1 MKKKTPDLI
10 DQFTNLVL
18 GADEPQRL
26 AERTVEIILSL
37 THGRCAAVF
46 RIEGDRLT
54 LFASRGLDQAALDAA
69 HADWRNH
76 AAALASG
83 EMFYA
88 PTAEGEG
95 PQARA
100 AVPVRQ
106 DDAVLGILYVDSA
119 EPHFLDAADC
129 QRLVKFNRIL
139 ARALAAPP
147 VAAIERPGGWERY
160 LERTSV
166 DDMER
171 ERLLLLLERNE
182 WNIARVARLM
192 QVTRRTVYLRLARYG
207 VPRERVRKTRPVT
220 VR

>member
-1 MKKKTPDLI
+1 MKKSPDLI

-37 THGRCAAVF
+37 THGRCSAVF

-69 HADWRNH
+69 HADWRSH
-76 AAALASG
+76 AATLASG
-83 EMFYA
+83 EVFYA
-88 PTAEGEG
+88 PTATGAG
-95 PQARA
+95 PEARA
-100 AVPVRQ
+100 SLPIRAG
-106 DDAVLGILYVDSA
+106 DAVVGILYLDSA
-119 EPHFLDAADC
+119 EAHFLDADDFA
-129 QRLVKFNRIL
+129 RVAKFGRIL
-139 ARALAAPP
+139 ARSLDAPP
-147 VAAIERPGGWERY
+147 STAGERPPGFERY

-192 QVTRRTVYLRLARYG
+192 SVTRRTVYLRLARYG
-207 VPRERVRKTRPVT
+207 VQRERVRKGRPALAG
-220 VR
+220 